1 MNSGTW
7 AINSN
12 QNAHSFAVHKEAQL
26 CTYPSGLVSAHLLL
40 HTSHFPPTADVKI
53 LRKTFGHSQTHVAT
67 GTRTAERLPGGAQ
80 VASATHSRT
89 PQLLLASRGGS
100 SEVRPMKVLITR
112 LGSRTEVS
120 SLFKA
125 TKTVPNHLQLEEKPF
140 IS

>member
-89 PQLLLASRGGS
+89 HSRTPQLLLASRGG
-100 SEVRPMKVLITR
+100 VQKCVL
-112 LGSRTEVS
+112 
-120 SLFKA
+120 
-125 TKTVPNHLQLEEKPF
+125 
-140 IS
+140 

>member
-26 CTYPSGLVSAHLLL
+26 CTYPSGLVSARLLL
-40 HTSHFPPTADVKI
+40 HTFHFPPTAGVKI

-89 PQLLLASRGGS
+89 PKLLLTSRGAVAARFPGGG
-100 SEVRPMKVLITR
+100 VQKCVL
-112 LGSRTEVS
+112 
-120 SLFKA
+120 
-125 TKTVPNHLQLEEKPF
+125 
-140 IS
+140 